1 MIQETKDSIAN
12 ITTIGA
18 AGAAMVDWNSIL
30 TAILI
35 ITGIILNIMRI
46 RDKRKKED
54 FFLICTLNLKV
65 HE

>member
-46 RDKRKKED
+46 RDRRKKD
-54 FFLICTLNLKV
+54 FWYVLRSNFIR
-65 HE
+65 